1 MKKQLIL
8 TITAVL
14 TSFFGVI
21 GQEALLSFPHSRVV
35 KENYYN
41 EISTVDHVVYYNGKD
56 IVNEK
61 VDCHCQS
68 DGQSK
73 IVIELA
79 KSFGSVPN
87 GVTSVH
93 ESKVILVL
101 DLILVSDAFLQVK
114 TNSVLPPRTYSLS
127 KMNVQLSNLD
137 YNHLDQLHGVVKLEL
152 PNEMGFA
159 DHERYVHFRFKCH
172 EGLVAQIK

>member
-1 MKKQLIL
+1 MKKQLLL

-14 TSFFGVI
+14 ASIFGVI
-21 GQEALLSFPHSRVV
+21 AQEALLSFPHSRVV

-41 EISTVDHVVYYNGKD
+41 EISTVDQVVYYNGTD

-61 VDCHCQS
+61 VDCHCQRS
-68 DGQSK
+68 GESK

-79 KSFGSVPN
+79 KSFGTAPN
-87 GVTSVH
+87 GLTSIH

-114 TNSVLPPRTYSLS
+114 TNSVLPPKTFSLS

-137 YNHLDQLHGVVKLEL
+137 YDHLEQLHGVVKLEL
-152 PNEMGFA
+152 PQEMGFA

-172 EGLVAQIK
+172 EGLVAQLN